1 MGERRPL
8 THALRVTEGSAAFR
22 SLFAALERD
31 GERAGW
37 LDLGVDSSVAAAA
50 AASDG
55 ALDVALGDGVWKAV
69 GVEAGRTVAI
79 KSRHGAPVL
88 RDLLREHFRGCR
100 VVLVRG
106 AAPLPLLRSRGEDWE
121 LESDGGECRKL
132 STAELVRA
140 LRSPRLGA

>member
-1 MGERRPL
+1 MGERRSL

-22 SLFAALERD
+22 SLFVALEHH

-37 LDLGVDSSVAAAA
+37 LDLRIDPSVAVAT

-55 ALDVALGDGVWKAV
+55 ALDGALGNGVWKAV

-79 KSRHGAPVL
+79 KSRRGAPVL
-88 RDLLREHFRGCR
+88 RDVLREHFRGCR

-106 AAPLPLLRSRGEDWE
+106 EAPLPLLRSRGEDWE
-121 LESDGGECRKL
+121 LECGGEPRRL
-132 STAELVRA
+132 TTTELLRA
-140 LRSPRLGA
+140 LRSPHLGA